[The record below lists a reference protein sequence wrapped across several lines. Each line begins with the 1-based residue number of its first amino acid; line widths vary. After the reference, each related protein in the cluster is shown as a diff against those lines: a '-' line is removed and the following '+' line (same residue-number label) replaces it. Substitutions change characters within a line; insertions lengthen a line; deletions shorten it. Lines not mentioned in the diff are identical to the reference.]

1 MVQLNV
7 LTGKKAGD
15 SLLTRHFPVQI
26 GRSKTSDLQLE
37 EAGVWDEHLTIRAD
51 RLEGFILETRPDA
64 STSINGQPVERA
76 VLRNGDVI
84 EFGSQKLQFWL
95 SEARQRGLR
104 FWEWLVWITLVAT
117 CAGQIAL
124 IWRVL
129 P

>member
-1 MVQLNV
+1 MVQLKI

-15 SLLTRHFPVQI
+15 SLLTRRFPVQI
-26 GRSKTSDLQLE
+26 GRSGTSHLRLE
-37 EAGVWDEHLTIRAD
+37 EVGVWDKHLTIRAD
-51 RLEGFILETRPDA
+51 AREGFVLETQPDA
-64 STSINGQPVERA
+64 SASINGQIVERA
-76 VLRNGDVI
+76 VLRNGDII
-84 EFGSQKLQFWL
+84 EFGSQKIQFWL

-104 FWEWLVWITLVAT
+104 FWECLVWITLVAT